1 MEKIEFKDLKKGFYC
16 AWTGSFILIKEIN
29 SKDDILVY
37 LWEHPAL
44 KIEKWYFS
52 LLDHYINKGMNGKK
66 YNIPLNKKNRES
78 RLKILKGIFN
88 SRVYD
93 HRNG

>member
-1 MEKIEFKDLKKGFYC
+1 MEKIEFEDLKEGFYC

-29 SKDDILVY
+29 SKDDILIY
-37 LWEHPAL
+37 HLEYPAL
-44 KIEKWYFS
+44 KIEKVYFS
-52 LLDHYINKGMNGKK
+52 ILDDYINRGMNGKK
-66 YNIPLNKKNRES
+66 FNIPLNKKDRKNRI
-78 RLKILKGIFN
+78 RMLKGVFN